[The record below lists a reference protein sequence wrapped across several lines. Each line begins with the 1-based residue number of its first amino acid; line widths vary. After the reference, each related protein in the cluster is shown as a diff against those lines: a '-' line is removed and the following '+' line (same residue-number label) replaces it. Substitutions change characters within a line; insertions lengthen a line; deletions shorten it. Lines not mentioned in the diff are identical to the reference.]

1 MKILFSQNSW
11 VDYNSWRTE
20 DKKVLQK
27 INRLIREIQLMPN
40 HGSGKPE
47 SLRFDL
53 EGLWSRRI
61 EREHRLVYQVVGDD
75 LLIYSCRFHYD
86 R

>member
-11 VDYNSWRTE
+11 EEYNSWQTNDRM
-20 DKKVLQK
+20 VLLK
-27 INRLIREIQLMPN
+27 INRLIKEIQLSSN
-40 HGSGKPE
+40 QGSGKLE

-61 EREHRLVYQVVGDD
+61 DREHRLVYQVVGDE
-75 LLIYSCRFHYD
+75 LLIYSCRYHCD
-86 R
+86 K